1 MSDMKRNVLKKL
13 LHARRLQGGKSLW
26 LQSGAVLLSMLTL
39 SFFLC
44 LFADLQG
51 LSLGHSVLPFG
62 KFLRDLI
69 SATRAVAALLI
80 LPSLLSFY
88 LYSSMRRGE
97 SVRFYTTLLSLGATR
112 RQLAVLAT
120 REITLLYLLP
130 ASLGALLGILPA
142 RLFFT
147 ALAARLG
154 ISPGGTAAWLL
165 CPLLLLLGAGLSFLF
180 GRVPLPREN
189 AGLIAALRG
198 HNQEEAE
205 EAHHYRRSYTF
216 RYMPPV
222 KRLAKKSVDYYKKD
236 YRRIAMALASLA
248 LYPLLSVVFFL
259 SLSGSSITVG
269 AGEAL
274 SAVEAAG
281 DILLFVA
288 ASFALLCA
296 IGVGQVAYMVRL
308 QNERR
313 RKTLRIYTA
322 VGMTEKEA
330 RGVLTYEH
338 RTVLLHAFVY
348 VVFAAVMLW
357 GLI

>member
-1 MSDMKRNVLKKL
+1 M
-13 LHARRLQGGKSLW
+13 
-26 LQSGAVLLSMLTL
+26 
-39 SFFLC
+39 
-44 LFADLQG
+44 
-51 LSLGHSVLPFG
+51 
-62 KFLRDLI
+62 
-69 SATRAVAALLI
+69 
-80 LPSLLSFY
+80 
-88 LYSSMRRGE
+88 
-97 SVRFYTTLLSLGATR
+97 
-112 RQLAVLAT
+112 
-120 REITLLYLLP
+120 
-130 ASLGALLGILPA
+130 
-142 RLFFT
+142 
-147 ALAARLG
+147 
-154 ISPGGTAAWLL
+154 
-165 CPLLLLLGAGLSFLF
+165 
-180 GRVPLPREN
+180 
-189 AGLIAALRG
+189 
-198 HNQEEAE
+198 
-205 EAHHYRRSYTF
+205 
-216 RYMPPV
+216 
-222 KRLAKKSVDYYKKD
+222 
-236 YRRIAMALASLA
+236 
-248 LYPLLSVVFFL
+248 FFL

-269 AGEAL
+269 AGKAL